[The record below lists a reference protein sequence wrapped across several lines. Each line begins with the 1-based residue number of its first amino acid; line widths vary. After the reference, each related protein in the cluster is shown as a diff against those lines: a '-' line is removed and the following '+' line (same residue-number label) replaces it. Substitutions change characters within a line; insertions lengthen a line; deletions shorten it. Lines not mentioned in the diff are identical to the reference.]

1 MPKKDGSPEL
11 VQNDPKAQILRA
23 TGDQIAIN
31 PSGNGFNGS
40 VRKLTRSRSIPS
52 DFHGENATPVFPG
65 PLLPT
70 VRRLNSTPKTVCTQ
84 SDDPDISREAESNRK
99 NSCSEAEASTGTN
112 IIGKTYHSNNT
123 SEKKVEVQTLQL
135 GDKKSITQAE
145 KALLDGKSVG
155 NLKTSDEKSSRITG
169 GNDNLTPVAAR
180 FDKVHVKSRSHE
192 HVDIPEILE
201 ATKNVATFSGKDSGA
216 GDEASNKSLSVNVRE
231 VHLYEKG
238 KPKEAGLKS
247 SYSGDADVLRKA
259 RQSWKLRPRPDINGG
274 DQLAARPRNSSKT
287 ELLDSG
293 QKFSNGSVGHFPS
306 NRHTKSPPKISI
318 PIPHLPEKRE
328 DITDLATEPPIFCK
342 QNSYKTTLEFR
353 ESMEDKRIVD
363 VKSSEVRG
371 QLSSQAGFDG
381 EKTSYLKSKYFGQIS
396 LLSMLQAFFKT
407 KHCSLSCV
415 TINLLLLT
423 ICMLA
428 FLYALA
434 MHEQVIH
441 LEEEVIKLQ
450 EKVRTCSMWDIVS
463 EGRPCEAEPQMPI
476 EDSVD
481 RGLRKFVLLLSIFC
495 LSVPFLFYRFVDQ
508 LPKLAVK
515 PKDKSSEEEV
525 PLSKRIAY
533 RVDVLFSTYAFV
545 KPAALLLATLLLI
558 MVGGIAL
565 FSVSDDSLWDA
576 LWQAWTY
583 VADSGNHADSVG
595 LGPRVVSVCI
605 SLGGLLIF
613 ALMLGLVSDAI
624 SEKVDSLRKGKS
636 EVIESNH
643 TLILGWSDKL
653 GSLLK
658 QLAVANQS
666 LGGSVVV
673 VLAERDKEEMELD
686 IAKLEFDFMGTSVI
700 CRSGS
705 PLIMADLKKVSVSK
719 ARSIIV
725 LAEVENADQSDARA
739 LRVVLSLTGVK
750 EGLRGHVVVELS
762 DLDNEPLVKL
772 VGGDMVETVVAHDVI
787 GRLMI
792 QCARQPGLAQI
803 WEDVL
808 GFDNA
813 EFYVKRWPQ
822 LDGMRFVD
830 VLISF
835 PDAIPC
841 GVKVA
846 ANGGKIVLNPED
858 DYMFSQGD
866 EVLVIAEDDD
876 TYSPGPLPQVRKG
889 VLPKIVPHRK
899 YPEKILFCGWRRDI
913 DDMIMVLEAFL
924 TVGSEL
930 WMFSEVPEKER
941 EKKLLDGGLDP
952 NRLENIRL
960 VHREG
965 NAVIRR
971 HLESLPLETF
981 DSILILADEALEE
994 SVVNADSR
1002 SLATLLLIRDIQSKR
1017 LPYRDAKAIQ
1027 YRQPGSSQTS
1037 WIREMQQASN
1047 QSIIISEI
1055 LDSRTKNL
1063 VSVSKISD
1071 YVLSNELVSMA
1082 LAMVAEDKQINRV
1095 LEELFAEEGNE
1106 MYIRPAE
1113 FYLYDKEELSFYEI
1127 MIRARRRDEI
1137 VIGYRLSSSERAIIN
1152 PPNKATVQ
1160 KWSLGDVFIVLC
1172 QEE

>member
-1 MPKKDGSPEL
+1 MPKKDGLSGL
-11 VQNDPKAQILRA
+11 VQDDPKAQIHRA
-23 TGDQIAIN
+23 TRDQIFVN
-31 PSGNGFNGS
+31 PSKIGLNGS
-40 VRKLTRSRSIPS
+40 QDQAGGRKLTRSRSIPS
-52 DFHGENATPVFPG
+52 DFRGDNATPVFPG

-70 VRRLNSTPKTVCTQ
+70 VRRLYSTPKTVGTH
-84 SDDPDISREAESNRK
+84 SDDTAFSRETERYRK
-99 NSCSEAEASTGTN
+99 NSWGEAEARSETDVNGEA
-112 IIGKTYHSNNT
+112 YHANRT
-123 SEKKVEVQTLQL
+123 SEKKTEVQSLQL
-135 GDKKSITQAE
+135 GNNKSLTDAQAE
-145 KALLDGKSVG
+145 KALLDGKPVG
-155 NLKTSDEKSSRITG
+155 HLKTIDKRSPPFTG
-169 GNDNLTPVAAR
+169 NNANSAPFAAN
-180 FDKVHVKSRSHE
+180 FDGGHVKSRSPE
-192 HVDIPEILE
+192 HVEVSEISE
-201 ATKNVATFSGKDSGA
+201 TTKNVATSSVKYSGGNNN
-216 GDEASNKSLSVNVRE
+216 ASYNNLSPNGQE
-231 VHLYEKG
+231 IHLYEKG
-238 KPKEAGLKS
+238 KPKEEGLKFKPF
-247 SYSGDADVLRKA
+247 GDADIPQKGRHP
-259 RQSWKLRPRPDINGG
+259 WKPRPRVDMNGNHQTHVQPTKSLKIEPLG
-274 DQLAARPRNSSKT
+274 
-287 ELLDSG
+287 SG
-293 QKFSNGSVGHFPS
+293 NFFSNGSTRPFTANCLS
-306 NRHTKSPPKISI
+306 KLPPKSSDSILNFLEKKEGIS
-318 PIPHLPEKRE
+318 E
-328 DITDLATEPPIFCK
+328 LATVPPNVCK
-342 QNSYKTTLEFR
+342 Q
-353 ESMEDKRIVD
+353 EDKRIPV
-363 VKSSEVRG
+363 VNSNETRG
-371 QLSSQAGFDG
+371 QSSSRAGSARG
-381 EKTSYLKSKYFGQIS
+381 SPPYLRLKVFGQIS
-396 LLSMLQAFFKT
+396 LLSKFQVLFGR
-407 KHCSLSCV
+407 KHRFLWFV
-415 TINLLLLT
+415 AINLLLL
-423 ICMLA
+423 IVCMLS

-434 MHEQVIH
+434 MHDQVML
-441 LEEEVIKLQ
+441 LEGEVMKLQ
-450 EKVRTCSMWDIVS
+450 EKVRTCSVCDVIP
-463 EGRPCEAEPQMPI
+463 ERRLCEAEQKI
-476 EDSVD
+476 HVEESVD
-481 RGLRKFVLLLSIFC
+481 RGLRKFVLFLSIFF
-495 LSVPFLFYRFVDQ
+495 LSVPFLFYKYVDE
-508 LPKLAVK
+508 LPTLAG
-515 PKDKSSEEEV
+515 KSKRKNSEEEV

-533 RVDVLFSTYAFV
+533 RLDVLFSTHAFV
-545 KPAALLLATLLLI
+545 KPIALLLATMLLI
-558 MVGGIAL
+558 MFGGIAL

-583 VADSGNHADSVG
+583 VADSGNHADSAG
-595 LGPRVVSVCI
+595 LGPRVVAVCI

-658 QLAVANQS
+658 QLAIANQS
-666 LGGSVVV
+666 LGGGVVV
-673 VLAERDKEEMELD
+673 VLAERDKEQMELD

-705 PLIMADLKKVSVSK
+705 PLIMGDLKKLLFFQVSVSK

-750 EGLRGHVVVELS
+750 EGLKGHVVVELS

-772 VGGDMVETVVAHDVI
+772 VGGEMVETVVAHDVI

-808 GFDNA
+808 GFDHA

-822 LDGMRFVD
+822 LDGMQFAD

-841 GVKVA
+841 GVRVA

-858 DYMFSQGD
+858 DYIFSEDD
-866 EVLVIAEDDD
+866 ELLVIAEDDD

-889 VLPKIVPHRK
+889 VLPKIVSRRK

-924 TVGSEL
+924 AVGSEL

-941 EKKLLDGGLDP
+941 ERKLRDGGLDP
-952 NRLENIRL
+952 NRLENIHL

-981 DSILILADEALEE
+981 DSILILADEALED

-1017 LPYRDAKAIQ
+1017 LPYRDAKTVH
-1027 YRQPGSSQTS
+1027 YRQAGSSQTS

-1055 LDSRTKNL
+1055 LDSRTKYL

-1113 FYLYDKEELSFYEI
+1113 FYLYDKEELSFYDI
-1127 MIRARRRDEI
+1127 MIRARQRDEI
-1137 VIGYRLSSSERAIIN
+1137 VIGYRLASSERAVIN
-1152 PPNKATVQ
+1152 PPNKGVLH
-1160 KWSLGDVFIVLC
+1160 KWSLGDVFIVLS